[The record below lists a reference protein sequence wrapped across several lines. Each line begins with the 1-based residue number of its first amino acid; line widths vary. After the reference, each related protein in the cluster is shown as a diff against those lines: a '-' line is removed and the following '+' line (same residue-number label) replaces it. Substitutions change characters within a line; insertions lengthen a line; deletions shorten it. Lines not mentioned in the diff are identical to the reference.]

1 MKPIDTAMLE
11 STITDPNFRADVCN
25 IVSQYIPRGFIST
38 KIENCFLTNN
48 SILKV
53 IFNPNDAENSILIA
67 EIYSCGI
74 ISFSSVEFSR
84 VKNPITLQILQ
95 LFREYVKK
103 ENQISCC
110 NITV

>member
-11 STITDPNFRADVCN
+11 STITDPNFGADVCN
-25 IVSQYIPRGFIST
+25 IVSRYIPRGFIST
-38 KIENCFLTNN
+38 TIENCFLTNN

-53 IFNPNDAENSILIA
+53 IFNPSDAEKAILIA
-67 EIYSCGI
+67 EIYSSGI
-74 ISFSSVEFSR
+74 ISFSSAEFSK

-103 ENQISCC
+103 ENQISGC
-110 NITV
+110 NAAI